1 MRYLMILIFILGC
14 KKKASTNFTKT
25 NSNLQEEVLVKRYK
39 NRALDSLLIGYDYIY
54 TDTQNNQVMGI
65 KKINEINIKYLFLK
79 QNNECFDS
87 IGGLVKLKP
96 DIEIDED
103 DEGYSIPFKVYSLE
117 KKNDYFEIRIDAD
130 SSKYC
135 KFITTF
141 KSACDNNTYV
151 LMKTTKEPLHLDM

>member
-1 MRYLMILIFILGC
+1 MILIFILGC
-14 KKKASTNFTKT
+14 KKKADTNFTKT
-25 NSNLQEEVLVKRYK
+25 NINLEQKKVNKK
-39 NRALDSLLIGYDYIY
+39 NKIRDLCSLLIGYDYIY
-54 TDTQNNQVMGI
+54 TDTEKSQVIGI

-79 QNNECFDS
+79 QTNKCFDS
-87 IGGLVKLKP
+87 ISGLVQLKP

-130 SSKYC
+130 SSKFC

-141 KSACDNNTYV
+141 KSSCDNNKYV
-151 LMKTTKEPLHLDM
+151 LMKKTQALPHLDI